1 MEGSADTAPR
11 TWRLDLTRHAVDGV
25 FVLEVAGRLGT
36 GSSGELIEA
45 LVQATVDGHRRILC
59 DLGAVDYVSS
69 AGLLALDAASGR
81 IGLDGGELVL
91 CNLTDPVR
99 LVLDLS
105 GLLPHFAVADSRDAG
120 LAVLRKTATP

>member
-1 MEGSADTAPR
+1 MEGSAVTAPR
-11 TWRLDLTRHAVDGV
+11 TWRLELTRQAMDGV
-25 FVLEVAGRLGT
+25 FVVAVAGRLGT
-36 GSSGELIEA
+36 QSSGELIEA
-45 LVQATVDGHRRILC
+45 LVQATLDGHRRILC

-105 GLLPHFAVADSRDAG
+105 GLLPHFTVAASTDAG
-120 LAVLRKTATP
+120 LALLRKAGTP